1 LDPPALPTDFIN
13 LWLEMA
19 GPARD
24 RAVSMQGL
32 SREARQ
38 RYCELEALK
47 SSLSNLLEFPWLKAR
62 IEDGSLQVDAL
73 DLDPGE

>member
-1 LDPPALPTDFIN
+1 
-13 LWLEMA
+13 MA

-24 RAVSMQGL
+24 RTVSMAGL
-32 SREARQ
+32 SSEERQ
-38 RYCELEALK
+38 RCCELEALK

-73 DLDPGE
+73 YLDLGRGTLLLYDRNRDTFAEV